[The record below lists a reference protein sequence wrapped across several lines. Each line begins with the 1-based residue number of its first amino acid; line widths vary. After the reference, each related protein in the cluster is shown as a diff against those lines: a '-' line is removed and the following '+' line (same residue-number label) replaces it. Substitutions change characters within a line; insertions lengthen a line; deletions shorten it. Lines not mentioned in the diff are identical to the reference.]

1 MEGGR
6 DTRTNRRTTDDQPEI
21 LRIRHNVARNPIRKV
36 PNTLLASAPGK
47 ELHPPILITPD
58 MHGGQVN
65 IYRDMNIVYKNPQSE
80 EDVIE
85 NHYQVD
91 LNFLAVPM
99 IG

>member
-1 MEGGR
+1 M
-6 DTRTNRRTTDDQPEI
+6 
-21 LRIRHNVARNPIRKV
+21 

-65 IYRDMNIVYKNPQSE
+65 RYRDMNIVYTNLQSE

-91 LNFLAVPM
+91 LKFLVVPM